1 MEGLTR
7 LLAVAAIV
15 ILLALAFVAGADDG
29 DYAAERTAQVQ
40 AQEAAR
46 TERVQAIEAA
56 RTERQALIELMRTER
71 QAEREASFRMA
82 MLVVVVLVVVGGIVI
97 VAVMLMRRTPQP
109 QRTAP
114 LPLPSPPRTL
124 VEVAAHY
131 PARWL
136 EWNEVEQAW
145 TLVDDGGR
153 YLLEQD
159 ARRLIDRRIAAR

>member
-1 MEGLTR
+1 
-7 LLAVAAIV
+7 LAVAAIV

-46 TERVQAIEAA
+46 TERAQAQEAA

-114 LPLPSPPRTL
+114 SPPRTL

-131 PARWL
+131 PAHWL
-136 EWNEVEQAW
+136 EWNEAEQAW

-153 YLLEQD
+153 YLLESD
-159 ARRLIDRRIAAR
+159 ARRLIARRGR

>member
-97 VAVMLMRRTPQP
+97 VAVLLMRRTPQ
-109 QRTAP
+109 RTA
-114 LPLPSPPRTL
+114 PLPSPPRTL

-131 PARWL
+131 PAHWL

>member
-46 TERVQAIEAA
+46 TERAQAQEAA

-114 LPLPSPPRTL
+114 LPSPPRTL

-131 PARWL
+131 PAHWL
-136 EWNEVEQAW
+136 EWNEVEGAW
-145 TLVDDGGR
+145 TLVDDAGR

-159 ARRLIDRRIAAR
+159 ARRLIDRRIAGR